1 MSMETKTVYEFDR
14 FRVDPQERLL
24 LRGEKRIELTP
35 KVFDLLLI
43 FVRNSGRLLT
53 KEELMAS
60 LWPDSHV
67 DESNLK
73 VNIGMLR
80 KVLEEVQNGNQPKNG
95 NQYIETIPKNGY
107 RFLGDVRI
115 SGDPC
120 PPENLLAGQPQ
131 DQNGFAPAELPI
143 LPEPKDQELPNAGS
157 RHDAFLS
164 FISRYPGW
172 LLLAGIVTAI
182 GSLVDLIFLHP
193 QGAHL
198 LRDMPGAIFAAFSV
212 YCYIRASAKSLAAGP
227 DLGQAAAFRGL
238 VPFEPADAKRFY
250 GRDIETAAIVEMVT
264 HSEFLFG
271 VLYGESG
278 CGKTSLVRAGL
289 IPRLEGIGYT
299 TVHCRSYKDPLASV
313 V

>member
-1 MSMETKTVYEFDR
+1 METKTVYEFDR

-80 KVLEEVQNGNQPKNG
+80 KALEEVQNGNQSKNG
-95 NQYIETIPKNGY
+95 NQYIETIPKKGY

-120 PPENLLAGQPQ
+120 LPENLLAGQPQ
-131 DQNGFAPAELPI
+131 DQIAEQH
-143 LPEPKDQELPNAGS
+143 QEFG
-157 RHDAFLS
+157 D
-164 FISRYPGW
+164 
-172 LLLAGIVTAI
+172 
-182 GSLVDLIFLHP
+182 
-193 QGAHL
+193 
-198 LRDMPGAIFAAFSV
+198 
-212 YCYIRASAKSLAAGP
+212 K
-227 DLGQAAAFRGL
+227 
-238 VPFEPADAKRFY
+238 EPA
-250 GRDIETAAIVEMVT
+250 GRRE
-264 HSEFLFG
+264 
-271 VLYGESG
+271 GELSPQQA
-278 CGKTSLVRAGL
+278 L
-289 IPRLEGIGYT
+289 
-299 TVHCRSYKDPLASV
+299 PLQGQ
-313 V
+313 